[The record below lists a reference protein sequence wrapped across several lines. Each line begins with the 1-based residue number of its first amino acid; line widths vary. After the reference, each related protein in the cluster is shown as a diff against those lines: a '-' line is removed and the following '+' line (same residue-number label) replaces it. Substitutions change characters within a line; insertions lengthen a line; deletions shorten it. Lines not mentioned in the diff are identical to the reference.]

1 MQLLN
6 LRFFYIFVFI
16 VFFSTVN
23 GQIVDQQFTSDPGW
37 SQVYA
42 TGSVNWAYNSTGG
55 NPGGNISLTAPAGPT
70 TVSTWYYTTVTLDPC
85 RQYSASL
92 DYKRD
97 NNNTS
102 ARIVIAIGTTVPS
115 GTTWGTEL
123 LNTTSV
129 TSTSWANLPGTS
141 NYFPKTAGTYYFAVR
156 GAETSGSTTPRTMSF
171 DNILLSDAGSSGEC
185 RACGCADCAASTGLF
200 SNWSAANSGSGGCTS
215 VTRTSNGQ
223 NEVFCSTW
231 TMPAS
236 PATQNV
242 GFYHLLIYTPAGCS
256 SNTATREVFADPG
269 CGPISAAGTDNDG
282 REYWTLSANQTVRVC
297 ITRQST
303 GGCSSVSSPCMRPY
317 IANVTPAPVSF
328 SSFAGFSKSGM
339 SHLYWTTQSE
349 SNNEGFE
356 IESSNDELQFEKI
369 GFVAGKGNSSGLVN
383 YSFVDKYANNG
394 ITYYRLRQVDTDGKF
409 SFSEIITIKHE
420 KSSSLLVQPN
430 LVRDQLRLLVSSDEA
445 TDYYDIE
452 IFDFTGR
459 IATSKVNIRPGE
471 WNTLDVSHF
480 KSGLYFVR
488 AHSIIGL
495 SFMEKW
501 IKY

>member
-1 MQLLN
+1 MGQKRSVLFDLDN
-6 LRFFYIFVFI
+6 ACIAFHAKSGFF
-16 VFFSTVN
+16 
-23 GQIVDQQFTSDPGW
+23 
-37 SQVYA
+37 
-42 TGSVNWAYNSTGG
+42 
-55 NPGGNISLTAPAGPT
+55 
-70 TVSTWYYTTVTLDPC
+70 
-85 RQYSASL
+85 
-92 DYKRD
+92 
-97 NNNTS
+97 
-102 ARIVIAIGTTVPS
+102 
-115 GTTWGTEL
+115 
-123 LNTTSV
+123 
-129 TSTSWANLPGTS
+129 
-141 NYFPKTAGTYYFAVR
+141 
-156 GAETSGSTTPRTMSF
+156 
-171 DNILLSDAGSSGEC
+171 
-185 RACGCADCAASTGLF
+185 
-200 SNWSAANSGSGGCTS
+200 
-215 VTRTSNGQ
+215 
-223 NEVFCSTW
+223 
-231 TMPAS
+231 
-236 PATQNV
+236 
-242 GFYHLLIYTPAGCS
+242 HLLTYTPSSCS
-256 SNTATREVFADPG
+256 NNTATREVFADPG

-317 IANVTPAPVSF
+317 VANVTPAPVSL
-328 SSFAGFSKSGM
+328 SSFGFSKNEL

-349 SNNEGFE
+349 SNNLGFE
-356 IESSNDELQFEKI
+356 IESSNDELQFDKI
-369 GFVAGKGNSSGLVN
+369 GFVEGKGNSSGIVN
-383 YSFVDKYANNG
+383 YSFVDKNANNG

-488 AHSIIGL
+488 AHSINGL